1 MMNFWITFGCFGFI
15 AIPCILLFVCCGVD
29 AKHKIGGSLVVIAF
43 WVIISG
49 AMYCQ
54 EQGNQERWNDGFCD
68 CGQHWVLSGVS
79 RTRAGTET
87 KYYSCP
93 NCYKEIKIIH

>member
-1 MMNFWITFGCFGFI
+1 MMNFWIAFGCFGFI
-15 AIPCILLFVCCGVD
+15 AIPCILLFVCCGAD

-49 AMYCQ
+49 AMYFQ
-54 EQGNQERWNDGFCD
+54 EQGNQERWNGGFCD

-79 RTRAGTET
+79 RTRTGTET